1 MKHKLFLVFVGSV
14 AFIGASLVLYIL
26 QMIVGGFLPN
36 NGPDPAAKME
46 PTPQQRSRQEY
57 QQAVKEGRQPPLSG
71 STSAV
76 QTTQPQQQTQQ
87 SQQQSEPT
95 YVEPKPQQTYVAPA
109 PKPEP
114 APAPQPA
121 PVAPPPPPRGPGD
134 LDAPAPPAYYRS
146 GSAGP
151 GNM

>member
-1 MKHKLFLVFVGSV
+1 MSVKHKLFLVFVGSV

-71 STSAV
+71 ATPSV
-76 QTTQPQQQTQQ
+76 QTTQPQQQP
-87 SQQQSEPT
+87 EPT
-95 YVEPKPQQTYVAPA
+95 YVEQKPQQTYADPA

-121 PVAPPPPPRGPGD
+121 PASPPPPPRGPGD